1 MHVEAFNGYP
11 INRPLSSS
19 VVLTCDASESG
30 YGAHISFGGERRFC
44 SGMWS
49 FVERAKSSSF
59 RELLAVDLALK
70 SFQHFVIGKK
80 VTIVSDNQNF
90 VGIVHAGSSVTHLH
104 QIAVDIF
111 SFCMAI
117 AACLFRPSGFPE
129 LTKSWPTIW
138 VASSILMT
146 ECYILICS
154 SWLHLRRFLLMLA
167 GWCAVTI
174 IICRVLILSFGVLVL
189 RQWIVFPRI

>member
-70 SFQHFVIGKK
+70 SFQHFIIGKK
-80 VTIVSDNQNF
+80 VTIVSDIKSELCWYCTRWEQC
-90 VGIVHAGSSVTHLH
+90 HTL
-104 QIAVDIF
+104 AVD
-111 SFCMAI
+111 C
-117 AACLFRPSGFPE
+117 
-129 LTKSWPTIW
+129 
-138 VASSILMT
+138 
-146 ECYILICS
+146 
-154 SWLHLRRFLLMLA
+154 
-167 GWCAVTI
+167 
-174 IICRVLILSFGVLVL
+174 CRYF
-189 RQWIVFPRI
+189 

>member
-70 SFQHFVIGKK
+70 SFQRFIIGKK

-90 VGIVHAGSSVTHLH
+90 VGIVHAGSSVTHLQ

-117 AACLFRPSGFPE
+117 TACLFRPSGFPE
-129 LTKSWPTIW
+129 LTTSWPTI
-138 VASSILMT
+138 
-146 ECYILICS
+146 
-154 SWLHLRRFLLMLA
+154 
-167 GWCAVTI
+167 
-174 IICRVLILSFGVLVL
+174 
-189 RQWIVFPRI
+189 

>member
-59 RELLAVDLALK
+59 RELLAVDLVMAY
-70 SFQHFVIGKK
+70 
-80 VTIVSDNQNF
+80 
-90 VGIVHAGSSVTHLH
+90 GIP
-104 QIAVDIF
+104 
-111 SFCMAI
+111 
-117 AACLFRPSGFPE
+117 RNE
-129 LTKSWPTIW
+129 TKRNETKRNETKRNE
-138 VASSILMT
+138 MK
-146 ECYILICS
+146 
-154 SWLHLRRFLLMLA
+154 
-167 GWCAVTI
+167 
-174 IICRVLILSFGVLVL
+174 
-189 RQWIVFPRI
+189 

>member
-30 YGAHISFGGERRFC
+30 YDAHISFGGERRFC

-70 SFQHFVIGKK
+70 HFIIGKK

-90 VGIVHAGSSVTHLH
+90 VGIVHAGSSVTHL
-104 QIAVDIF
+104 Q
-111 SFCMAI
+111 
-117 AACLFRPSGFPE
+117 
-129 LTKSWPTIW
+129 
-138 VASSILMT
+138 
-146 ECYILICS
+146 
-154 SWLHLRRFLLMLA
+154 
-167 GWCAVTI
+167 
-174 IICRVLILSFGVLVL
+174 
-189 RQWIVFPRI
+189 